1 MEGILNNIRVLDFG
15 RVLSAPYATLYL
27 ADLGADVVKI
37 EEPNAGDD
45 TRSFG
50 PPFME
55 DVSTY
60 FLSINRGKRS
70 ITLDMKCPK
79 SKIAQELVMQA
90 DVLVENFRSDVMDK
104 FNMGS

>member
-1 MEGILNNIRVLDFG
+1 MMEGILNNIRVLDFG

-37 EEPNAGDD
+37 EEPNVGDD

-55 DVSTY
+55 DVSILLIY
-60 FLSINRGKRS
+60 
-70 ITLDMKCPK
+70 
-79 SKIAQELVMQA
+79 
-90 DVLVENFRSDVMDK
+90 
-104 FNMGS
+104 